1 MAGQRKKTTTKTNR
15 KTNDSARAIIIKDTI
30 ALSIVFYG
38 IYMLYYLSSE
48 DAGALGNFMRS
59 FISVIFGRTSYFLSI
74 ILILL
79 GILIIFSKNSTN
91 NKRVLAAVIISLLLL
106 SMLFSLVDGQVAEK
120 LFSKEIFEF
129 EHSPQIGGGIL
140 GSFLSTVSVKLFSL
154 TGTIILMILMALITI
169 VLTTKKSI
177 QEYLKSGK
185 RKIKDASPMKTFK
198 QVAEKQ
204 EKVKYDK
211 KTEIKDKEIDNIKIL
226 DYSEIRSAGLKA
238 SKHEEIK
245 TDDTTV
251 QESRNLEPKTRAM
264 SKINKNDIEKEEKEI
279 EDRIKSNVEPVA
291 YSFPPLNLLEN
302 SSADGNPRNRKEV
315 MNRARLLEKTLGDF
329 GVKAKVSEVSVGPTV
344 TRFELHPEPG
354 VKVSKIVNLSNDL
367 ALSLATSDVRIEA
380 PIPGKAAIGIE
391 VPNKDSDIVHIR
403 EIIESSVFRN
413 HKSKIAFALGKKLSG
428 SAVMADISK
437 MPHLLI
443 AGATGSGKSVCIN
456 SILISILYK
465 ATPEEVKLILIDPKM
480 VELNNYNGIPHL
492 LIPVVTDPK
501 HAAGAL
507 NWGIKEMTERY
518 QAFKD
523 AGVRDIIRYNEV
535 AKEKGEKPMPRIVII
550 IDELADLMM
559 VSPREVEN
567 AICRLA
573 QLARAAGIHL
583 VLATQ
588 RPSVDVI
595 TGLIKA
601 NIPSRISFAVSSM
614 MDSRTILDMG
624 GAEKL
629 LGRGDMLYYP
639 TGEPKPVRIQGTF
652 ISDKEVENVV
662 NHVKTDAQ
670 PQYNDQVIEEIKE
683 NKNPLSEDFEDDM
696 LPKAIEIAVENG
708 TVSTSQLQRKL
719 RLGYSR
725 AGRIIDEMEERGIIS
740 GPDGSKPRKVLI
752 DKNEFGKFDEEV
764 K

>member
-1 MAGQRKKTTTKTNR
+1 MAVKSKNRRTKSMKKNP
-15 KTNDSARAIIIKDTI
+15 ARDIIIRDII
-30 ALSIVFYG
+30 ALSVIFYG
-38 IYMLYYLSSE
+38 IYMFYFLMAE
-48 DAGALGNFMRS
+48 NAGAIGNFMSSGIS
-59 FISVIFGRTSYFLSI
+59 FLFGRSGYFLAFV
-74 ILILL
+74 LVVT
-79 GILIIFSKNSTN
+79 GILIIFGKDSTLK
-91 NKRVLAAVIISLLLL
+91 KRVVAAGCFLILVI
-106 SMLFSLVDGQVAEK
+106 SMLFSIIDGHLVDRA
-120 LFSKEIFEF
+120 FSAAVFELS
-129 EHSPQIGGGIL
+129 HSASSGGGIL
-140 GSFLSTVSVKLFSL
+140 GAFTASLSVNMFSM
-154 TGTIILMILMALITI
+154 TGTVILMILL
-169 VLTTKKSI
+169 VLVSGVLVTPKSLY
-177 QEYLKSGK
+177 EYLSTGGQKLKVEK
-185 RKIKDASPMKTFK
+185 RAPR
-198 QVAEKQ
+198 EKNT
-204 EKVKYDK
+204 KVQ
-211 KTEIKDKEIDNIKIL
+211 KTENRMEESKNNPEQPAEDVKQIKIL
-226 DYSEIRSAGLKA
+226 DYAEIRPI
-238 SKHEEIK
+238 SKHENIKNEDELKK
-245 TDDTTV
+245 TDEASSV
-251 QESRNLEPKTRAM
+251 KPIEKSYKKK
-264 SKINKNDIEKEEKEI
+264 KIDIEKEEKEI
-279 EDRIKSNVEPVA
+279 EKLMDKLDDPIT
-291 YSFPPLNLLEN
+291 YDFPSIEYLDKTLTGN
-302 SSADGNPRNRKEV
+302 SQRNKKEV
-315 MNRARLLEKTLGDF
+315 MASARLLEKTLGDF

-344 TRFELHPEPG
+344 TRYELQPEPG

-391 VPNKDSDIVHIR
+391 VPNKDTDVVHIR
-403 EIIESSVFRN
+403 EIIESSTFER
-413 HKSKIAFALGKKLSG
+413 HDSKISFALGKKLSG
-428 SAVMADISK
+428 SVVVADIAK

-443 AGATGSGKSVCIN
+443 AGATGAGKSVCIN
-456 SILISILYK
+456 SIIISILYK

-518 QAFKD
+518 KAFKD
-523 AGVRDIIRYNEV
+523 AGVRDIIRFNEL
-535 AKEKGEKPMPRIVII
+535 AKEKDEKPMPRIVII

-601 NIPSRISFAVSSM
+601 NIPSRISFSVSSM

-639 TGEPKPVRIQGTF
+639 VGEPKPIRLQGTF
-652 ISDKEVENVV
+652 ISDKEVERVV
-662 NHVKTDAQ
+662 DFVKRDSE
-670 PQYNDQVIEEIKE
+670 PQYREEVIEEIKE
-683 NKNPLSEDFEDDM
+683 IKNPIDEDFEDDM
-696 LPKAIEIAVENG
+696 LPKAIELALENG
-708 TVSTSQLQRKL
+708 SISTSQLQRKL

-752 DKNEFGKFDEEV
+752 DKAEFSDENSQE
-764 K
+764 

>member
-1 MAGQRKKTTTKTNR
+1 MAGKSKNRRTRSMKKNP
-15 KTNDSARAIIIKDTI
+15 ARDIIIRDII
-30 ALSIVFYG
+30 ALSVIFYG
-38 IYMLYYLSSE
+38 IYMFYFLASE
-48 DAGALGNFMRS
+48 NAGAIGNFMS
-59 FISVIFGRTSYFLSI
+59 SGISYLFGRSGYFLAC
-74 ILILL
+74 ILVAT
-79 GILIIFSKNSTN
+79 GVLIIFGKDSALK
-91 NKRVLAAVIISLLLL
+91 KRVSIAGCFLTIVI
-106 SMLFSLVDGQVAEK
+106 SMLFSIIDGHLVEK
-120 LFSKEIFEF
+120 AFSAMVFELD
-129 EHSPQIGGGIL
+129 HSASKGGGIIGAFM
-140 GSFLSTVSVKLFSL
+140 GSLSVNMFSM
-154 TGTIILMILMALITI
+154 TGTVILMILLVLISG
-169 VLTTKKSI
+169 VLVTPKSI
-177 QEYLKSGK
+177 YEYLSTGGKKLKIERSVPKERSSKS
-185 RKIKDASPMKTFK
+185 RKSYDNKMDAKNDFEQQAEDVK
-198 QVAEKQ
+198 Q
-204 EKVKYDK
+204 
-211 KTEIKDKEIDNIKIL
+211 IKIL
-226 DYSEIRSAGLKA
+226 DYAEIRPVPKQENVKVDEGLKSTHEA
-238 SKHEEIK
+238 SSKDKNEISDK
-245 TDDTTV
+245 
-251 QESRNLEPKTRAM
+251 KK
-264 SKINKNDIEKEEKEI
+264 KIDIGKEEKEI
-279 EDRIKSNVEPVA
+279 EKLIDKAEESFEYEFPSIEYLDKNIKDN
-291 YSFPPLNLLEN
+291 NQ
-302 SSADGNPRNRKEV
+302 RNKKEV
-315 MNRARLLEKTLGDF
+315 MASARLLEKTLGDF

-344 TRFELHPEPG
+344 TRYELQPEPG

-391 VPNKDSDIVHIR
+391 VPNKSSDVVHIR
-403 EIIESSVFRN
+403 EIIESNTFKKHS
-413 HKSKIAFALGKKLSG
+413 SKISFALGKKLSG
-428 SAVMADISK
+428 SVVVADISK

-443 AGATGSGKSVCIN
+443 AGATGAGKSVCIN
-456 SILISILYK
+456 SIIISILYK
-465 ATPEEVKLILIDPKM
+465 ATPDEVKLILIDPKM

-518 QAFKD
+518 KAFKD

-535 AKEKGEKPMPRIVII
+535 AREKKEKPMPRIVII

-601 NIPSRISFAVSSM
+601 NIPSRISFSVSSM

-639 TGEPKPVRIQGTF
+639 VGEPKPIRLQGTF
-652 ISDKEVENVV
+652 ISDKEVEKVV
-662 NHVKTDAQ
+662 DYVKRDSE
-670 PQYNDQVIEEIKE
+670 PQYREEVIEEIKE
-683 NKNPLSEDFEDDM
+683 VKNPIDEDFEDEM
-696 LPKAIEIAVENG
+696 LPKAIELAVENG
-708 TVSTSQLQRKL
+708 SISTSQLQRKL

-752 DKNEFGKFDEEV
+752 DKGEFSQENHQE
-764 K
+764 